1 MAFRPS
7 EKSRDARKP
16 NRCVLGCRSCGA
28 RVRIRRSSPRLLR
41 RRSPHRGTGRSAVR
55 RAGSKPVR
63 QLPPTRQ
70 RGPLCRD
77 PSRLR
82 CAESPDS
89 PRRPHSCHGSAG
101 STASARNAH
110 LHVPGAHFRRSA
122 GASPRPLYN
131 TRRRPALSTP
141 VRRLGATSAFPPT
154 TTAQAVVKAA
164 APYHRVTKA
173 SLAACLANPLP
184 HKARMP
190 LLPPVTTPLSHAA
203 TIRPKPT
210 SGVVTGGIRK
220 SDARVF
226 RGWCL
231 HIEMPYPNFKPMA
244 LPFSVAVQAF
254 RPPDPL
260 AKSLIA
266 FLSHRQPRGTARG
279 TAVQS
284 RSATASEVRPA
295 LSGDSMRYS
304 PFPQE

>member
-82 CAESPDS
+82 CAESSDS

-190 LLPPVTTPLSHAA
+190 LVPPVTTPFSLSA
-203 TIRPKPT
+203 
-210 SGVVTGGIRK
+210 
-220 SDARVF
+220 
-226 RGWCL
+226 
-231 HIEMPYPNFKPMA
+231 
-244 LPFSVAVQAF
+244 
-254 RPPDPL
+254 
-260 AKSLIA
+260 
-266 FLSHRQPRGTARG
+266 SHRRSGSDRRSAIEH
-279 TAVQS
+279 QS
-284 RSATASEVRPA
+284 RDPPFLLACRSGAPDRA
-295 LSGDSMRYS
+295 LHAIHCL
-304 PFPQE
+304 